1 MLLDKLVRWVKSAA
15 PDRSGLLSTA
25 TALVV
30 DSTRQTETPKLMT
43 FDEWLKFGRD
53 QTPPKAVAFLQIF
66 SDWTVATIVDVEK
79 RSVPLR
85 VQLPTKEL
93 GTFSAAFLR
102 TRNAA
107 DTRSILL
114 APKWYLERDKTIEA
128 PHMAVAMAAAT
139 RGGEGTE
146 GAAPAGIVAPG
157 DKPPK
162 GPRVEA
168 LLTIAEETTT
178 IQTLPVI
185 SGQPLD

>member
-1 MLLDKLVRWVKSAA
+1 MLLDKLVRWVQREVT
-15 PDRSGLLSTA
+15 DRSGLLSTA

-43 FDEWLKFGRD
+43 FAEWLKYGRE
-53 QTPPKAVAFLQIF
+53 QLTPSKAVAFLQIF

-79 RSVPLR
+79 RTVPLR
-85 VQLPTKEL
+85 VQLPTQEL

-114 APKWYLERDKTIEA
+114 APKWYMERDRALEA
-128 PHMAVAMAAAT
+128 GERPHLAMAMASHSA
-139 RGGEGTE
+139 GD

-168 LLTIAEETTT
+168 LVTLAEETAI

-185 SGQPLD
+185 TGQPL